1 MHYCDRPT
9 RKIPMAENKK
19 MNRIAILIP
28 CKNEAKAIGK
38 LVESYK
44 KNLPNADIYVYNNLS
59 TDNTE
64 EEAIKAGAIVKNIT
78 RPGKGN
84 VVRAMF
90 REVDADIYLLTDGD
104 GTYQATDAITL
115 IETLKKENADMA
127 VGSRINSYSNSESRA
142 GHYFGNKVLS
152 KLVSTLFNEDIGD
165 LLSGF
170 RAFSRRFV
178 KSAPLFSKGFEL
190 ETNLSIHAIEIDAKV
205 LEIPIEYNKREY
217 GTESKLNTFRDGQKI
232 LQAIIKLFIYY
243 RPFSVCLYLSAILFL
258 TSLLIGVPVIKE
270 YFDTGLVPKFPRAI
284 LASGTMI
291 IATILCVVGIILQS
305 IAQTRRELKK
315 IAFLGYSK

>member
-1 MHYCDRPT
+1 
-9 RKIPMAENKK
+9 MAEIKK
-19 MNRIAILIP
+19 MNRIAVLIP
-28 CKNEAKAIGK
+28 CKNEGNAIYK

-64 EEAIKAGAIVKNIT
+64 EQAIKAGAIVKNIS

-90 REVDADIYLLTDGD
+90 REIDADIYLLTDGD
-104 GTYQATDAITL
+104 GTYQSTDAVRL
-115 IETLKKENADMA
+115 IEALKQENADMV

-170 RAFSRRFV
+170 RVFSKRFV
-178 KSAPLFSKGFEL
+178 KSVPLFSKGFEL
-190 ETNLSIHAIEIDAKV
+190 ETNLSIHAIEIDAKF

-217 GTESKLNTFRDGQKI
+217 GTESKLSTFSDGRKI
-232 LQAIIKLFIYY
+232 LQTIIKLFIYY
-243 RPFSVCLYLSAILFL
+243 RPFYVCLYLSLVLFL
-258 TSLLIGVPVIKE
+258 FGLLIGLPVVHE
-270 YFDTGLVPKFPRAI
+270 YIETGLVPKFPRAI
-284 LASGTMI
+284 LASGTII
-291 IATILCVVGIILQS
+291 IATILCVLGMILQA

-315 IAFLGYSK
+315 IAFLGYYK

>member
-1 MHYCDRPT
+1 
-9 RKIPMAENKK
+9 MAENKE

-28 CKNEAKAIGK
+28 CKNEGNAIAK

-90 REVDADIYLLTDGD
+90 REIDADIYLLTDGD
-104 GTYQATDAITL
+104 GTYQVIDAIQLIQTL
-115 IETLKKENADMA
+115 EKENADMI
-127 VGSRINSYSNSESRA
+127 VGSRIGSYIQSESRV
-142 GHYFGNKVLS
+142 GHYLGNKLLS
-152 KLVSTLFNEDIGD
+152 KLVSTLFNEEIHD

-170 RAFSRRFV
+170 RAFSKRFV

-190 ETNLSIHAIEIDAKV
+190 ETNLSIHAIEIDAKTV
-205 LEIPIEYNKREY
+205 EIPIMYNKREE
-217 GTESKLNTFRDGQKI
+217 GTKSKLNTFSDGLKI
-232 LQAIIKLFIYY
+232 LQTIIKLFIYY
-243 RPFSVCLYLSAILFL
+243 RPFQLCLVLSC
-258 TSLLIGVPVIKE
+258 LLSFIGLLLGIPVILDYIE
-270 YFDTGLVPKFPRAI
+270 TGLVPKFPRAI
-284 LASGTMI
+284 LASALMI
-291 IATILCVVGIILQS
+291 IATLIGALGVIMQS

-315 IAFLGYSK
+315 IAFLSYLR